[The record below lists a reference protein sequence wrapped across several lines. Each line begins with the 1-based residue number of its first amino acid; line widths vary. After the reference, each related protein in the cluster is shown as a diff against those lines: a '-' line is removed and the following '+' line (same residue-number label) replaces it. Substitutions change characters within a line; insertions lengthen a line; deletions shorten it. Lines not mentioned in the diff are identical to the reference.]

1 LFFSNIKIFRLFEQG
16 LYSDVTFVI
25 DERIFSL
32 HRCVLAARSSFF
44 QEAFEKRWH
53 EKRYINLTKAKVIFF
68 LNHFNNK
75 KKQNNYCF
83 SLMQKVLKLLFD
95 IYIQIVVK

>member
-1 LFFSNIKIFRLFEQG
+1 LFFVFNIKNFRLFEQG

-25 DERIFSL
+25 DERIFPL

-53 EKRYINLTKAKVIFF
+53 EKQHIHLTKAKVVFF
-68 LNHFNNK
+68 LNYFKNK
-75 KKQNNYCF
+75 NYYF
-83 SLMQKVLKLLFD
+83 SLMPKVLKL
-95 IYIQIVVK
+95 